1 MMYPDRSPIALMFLI
16 TSTVSLMFV
25 LVLGLAEMD
34 SSEKRSDQQIV
45 MIHKNADFKVEGNPN
60 VVEDLNRLKA
70 TEATEEQSK
79 EILDRAIANKN
90 AEIAAANL
98 KVNTKTADAVE
109 KDKADKLKAL
119 DDEYAKKRAAI
130 EANE

>member
-16 TSTVSLMFV
+16 ASTVSLMFV

-34 SSEKRSDQQIV
+34 ASEKRSDKQIV

-79 EILDRAIANKN
+79 EILDRAIADKN

-98 KVNTKTADAVE
+98 KVNTKTANAVE

-119 DDEYAKKRAAI
+119 DDAYAKKRAAI

>member
-1 MMYPDRSPIALMFLI
+1 
-16 TSTVSLMFV
+16 
-25 LVLGLAEMD
+25 MD
-34 SSEKRSDQQIV
+34 ASEKRSDKQIV

-79 EILDRAIANKN
+79 EILDRAIADKN

-98 KVNTKTADAVE
+98 KVNTKTANAVE

-119 DDEYAKKRAAI
+119 DDAYAKKRAAI